1 MGKLG
6 ANDLSIDTRGIDELM
21 KKTKPK
27 LYREP
32 LATMFKELGTVA
44 QATAIQR
51 APRYTGALQQSIH
64 LDVRPLSAR
73 VFSILNYALPVEVG
87 RSRNRTPPPVGPLRR
102 WANSKGINVYALV
115 KSIGRRGIKGRFF
128 MRAARQAVE
137 RKLPFQLKIVE
148 KKIAKNW
155 ERGQSVSGLF
165 K

>member
-6 ANDLSIDTRGIDELM
+6 ANDLTIDTRGIDELM
-21 KKTKPK
+21 KKTKPA

-32 LATMFKELGTVA
+32 LAELFRDLGTTA
-44 QATAIQR
+44 QRTAIQR
-51 APRYTGALQQSIH
+51 APRFTGALQRSIH

-73 VFSILNYALPVEVG
+73 VFSNLNYAVPVEVG
-87 RSRNRTPPPVGPLRR
+87 RSRNRTPPPVPALRR

-137 RKLPFQLKIVE
+137 RKLPFQLKLAE
-148 KKIAKNW
+148 RRIAARWSKN
-155 ERGQSVSGLF
+155 G
-165 K
+165 

>member
-21 KKTKPK
+21 KKTKPE

-44 QATAIQR
+44 WRTAIQR
-51 APRYTGALQQSIH
+51 APYFTGALQRSIR
-64 LDVRPLSAR
+64 LNVRPLSAR
-73 VFSILNYALPVEVG
+73 IFSNLNYALPVEVG
-87 RSRNRTPPPVGPLRR
+87 RSRNSTPPPVGPLRR
-102 WANSKGINVYALV
+102 WANSKGINVYALA

-137 RKLPFQLKIVE
+137 MKLPFQLKHVE
-148 KKIAKNW
+148 RRIAARWSKD
-155 ERGQSVSGLF
+155 G
-165 K
+165 

>member
-21 KKTKPK
+21 KKFRPE

-32 LATMFKELGTVA
+32 LGDMFGRLGVIA
-44 QATAIQR
+44 QRTAVQR
-51 APRYTGALQQSIH
+51 APRFTGALQRSIH
-64 LDVRPLSAR
+64 LTVRPLSAR
-73 VFSILNYALPVEVG
+73 IFSNLNYAVPVEVG

-102 WANSKGINVYALV
+102 WAASKGINVYALV

-137 RKLPFQLKIVE
+137 MKLPFQLRLVAKQIASRFE
-148 KKIAKNW
+148 K
-155 ERGQSVSGLF
+155 RG
-165 K
+165 